1 MRSGRRGFVLL
12 VLTLV
17 LAGAVRNAP
26 EISRLA
32 DNYSNDGVPVSS
44 ELLVSG
50 VTSRCLSRQE
60 RLRIAAS
67 QSLAVADL
75 RARSTLVPIFVLT
88 TAAGQGRL
96 HFLSLQLE

>member
-26 EISRLA
+26 EISRLTN
-32 DNYSNDGVPVSS
+32 NYSNDGVPVSS
-44 ELLVSG
+44 ELLVPG
-50 VTSRCLSRQE
+50 VTSCRLMKHESLRPSASR
-60 RLRIAAS
+60 
-67 QSLAVADL
+67 SLAPVDL